1 MRQMTQLA
9 ARLAC
14 LGTLAFGLAACGHVA
29 PHAGAPA
36 QAAAPMAAP
45 VAIHEASLQVGA
57 TLVPYRDSG
66 GSGVPV
72 VFLHAA
78 SGKSQ
83 MWVHQI
89 PAFTAAGYRFI
100 AIDWRQ
106 PNPGHRA
113 GTASTILIEAVL
125 NKLGVDKVHL
135 VGTAAGGGAA
145 FQYALEHPAKV
156 RSLVVANSIGFVTD
170 PDYLKLGERIRPAP
184 HFNAMPVEF
193 RELGPAYRA
202 ANPEG
207 AARWN
212 ALAYQFV
219 PAAPTLAPQ
228 PAPAA
233 AGTAGAAPRPALGNG
248 SNIPVTWARLETLRM
263 PALLITGDAD
273 LYTPAPV
280 LRMFGQRIRH
290 AELEVFPETGH
301 SAYWEQPEMFNR
313 RVLTFLGK
321 H

>member
-14 LGTLAFGLAACGHVA
+14 LGTLAFGLAACGHVN
-29 PHAGAPA
+29 PAGGADG
-36 QAAAPMAAP
+36 QAAAP
-45 VAIHEASLQVGA
+45 VTVHDGSLQVGA
-57 TLVPYRDSG
+57 TVVPYRDSG
-66 GSGVPV
+66 GSGTPV

-113 GTASTILIEAVL
+113 GTASTILIDAVL
-125 NKLGVDKVHL
+125 QQLGVDKVHL
-135 VGTAAGGGAA
+135 VGSAAGGGAA
-145 FQYALEHPAKV
+145 FQYALEHPGKV

-170 PDYLKLGERIRPAP
+170 PEYLKMGERIRPAP
-184 HFNAMPVEF
+184 HFNALPVEF

-219 PAAPTLAPQ
+219 PAAPTLAAQ
-228 PAPAA
+228 AAPAA
-233 AGTAGAAPRPALGNG
+233 SGAAPRPPLGNG
-248 SNIPVTWARLETLRM
+248 SNIAVTWAGLETLRM
-263 PALLITGDAD
+263 PTLLITGDAD

-280 LRMFGQRIRH
+280 LRMFGQRIKH

-301 SAYWEQPEMFNR
+301 SAYWEQPDMFNR
-313 RVLTFLGK
+313 RVLAFLGK

>member
-14 LGTLAFGLAACGHVA
+14 LGTLAFGLAACGHVN
-29 PHAGAPA
+29 PVAGAGE
-36 QAAAPMAAP
+36 QATAAP
-45 VAIHEASLQVGA
+45 VTVHDASLQVGA
-57 TLVPYRDSG
+57 TLVPYRDAG
-66 GSGVPV
+66 GSGTPV

-113 GTASTILIEAVL
+113 GTASTILIDAVL
-125 NKLGVDKVHL
+125 KQLGVDKVHL
-135 VGTAAGGGAA
+135 VGSAAGGGAA
-145 FQYALEHPAKV
+145 FQYALEHPGKV

-170 PDYLKLGERIRPAP
+170 PEYLKMGERIRPAP

-207 AARWN
+207 ARRWN

-233 AGTAGAAPRPALGNG
+233 AASAPRPVLGDG
-248 SNIPVTWARLETLRM
+248 SNIAVTWARLETLRM
-263 PALLITGDAD
+263 PTLLITGDAD

-280 LRMFGQRIRH
+280 LRMFGQRIKH

>member
-1 MRQMTQLA
+1 MNHILGKLA
-9 ARLAC
+9 G
-14 LGTLAFGLAACGHVA
+14 LGTLTLALAACGHVQQA
-29 PHAGAPA
+29 ST
-36 QAAAPMAAP
+36 AAAP
-45 VAIHEASLQVGA
+45 VTVQDSTLKVGNNM
-57 TLVPYRDSG
+57 VPYRDSG
-66 GSGVPV
+66 GAGTPV

-106 PNPGHRA
+106 PNPGHRT
-113 GTASTILIEAVL
+113 GTSSTILIEAVMQ
-125 NKLGVDKVHL
+125 KLGVDKFHI
-135 VGTAAGGGAA
+135 VGSAAGGGAA

-156 RSLVVANSIGFVTD
+156 RSLVIANSIGFVTD
-170 PDYLKLGERIRPAP
+170 PAYLKMGERTRPAP
-184 HFNAMPVEF
+184 QFNALPVEF

-207 AARWN
+207 TARWN
-212 ALAYQFV
+212 ALAYPFV
-219 PAAPTLAPQ
+219 PAAPTLNPQ
-228 PAPAA
+228 PAAA
-233 AGTAGAAPRPALGNG
+233 ARSDGKADAVAAPKPVLGDG
-248 SNIPVTWARLETLRM
+248 SNVQVTFAKLETLRM
-263 PALLITGDAD
+263 PVFLITGDAD

-280 LRMFGQRIRH
+280 LRQFGRHIKH
-290 AELEVFPETGH
+290 AELAVFPETGH

-313 RVLTFLGK
+313 RVIDFLGK

>member
-1 MRQMTQLA
+1 MRYFPEK
-9 ARLAC
+9 LAC
-14 LGTLAFGLAACGHVA
+14 LGTLTLTLAACGHV
-29 PHAGAPA
+29 P
-36 QAAAPMAAP
+36 QAARVAAP
-45 VAIHEASLQVGA
+45 VTVQDLTLKVGDN
-57 TLVPYRDSG
+57 LVPYRDSG
-66 GSGVPV
+66 GTGKPV

-106 PNPGHRA
+106 PNPGHRT
-113 GTASTILIEAVL
+113 GTGSTILIDAVMQ
-125 NKLGVDKVHL
+125 KLGVDKFHL
-135 VGTAAGGGAA
+135 VGSAAGGGAA

-156 RSLVVANSIGFVTD
+156 RSLVIANSIGFVTD
-170 PDYLKLGERIRPAP
+170 PEYLKMGERTRPAP

-202 ANPEG
+202 ANPDG
-207 AARWN
+207 TARWN
-212 ALAYQFV
+212 ALAYPFV
-219 PAAPTLAPQ
+219 PAAPTLTPQ
-228 PAPAA
+228 PAGMAKGDAPAVSK
-233 AGTAGAAPRPALGNG
+233 PVLGNG
-248 SNIPVTWARLETLRM
+248 SNIEVTFARLETLRM
-263 PALLITGDAD
+263 PTFLITGDAD

-280 LRMFGQRIRH
+280 LRQFGRHIRH
-290 AELEVFPETGH
+290 AELAVFPETGH

-313 RVLTFLGK
+313 RVIGFLDQ